1 MRKLLTTLFAV
12 LQAHAMPALEMMLVF
27 LIAACD
33 EAMVPEAPKL
43 SQWVTGETRPSSDE
57 PDAPS
62 LIQEDS
68 VRNAYEETGL
78 PVCYITTADS
88 ADITSRTAYVV
99 ASMRIEALGQVVFE
113 DSLLSIR
120 GRGHASWTDSPK
132 HPYRLKLSHK
142 AELLGLTANKHF
154 ALLSNYV
161 DKSLMRAAIGFRI
174 GELLECGWTP
184 QSRFVEL
191 VLNGKHQGCY
201 QLTEAVK
208 EGKDRI
214 CIDKT
219 GFIAEYIYPDRVAE
233 EQVYFQTMGSGY
245 FFKFKYPDE
254 KDMTDERLSYAA
266 NELNQF
272 ERALNR
278 PLKAHEYAEHVD
290 VVSWAKWYY
299 QQQLMML
306 EEFNLYVVKYDDTS
320 VSRLALGPLWDFDW
334 SLGSGYYDGE
344 ERPNPNHHLVATQY
358 FRRLSADSLFM
369 AEVMRLHRKYG
380 PRVREGVMRY
390 YDELSGLL
398 RKSQALNFERWP
410 ILNERISIG
419 AWPLGSWEKEV
430 ACDRQFFIDH
440 YNYLDLLFASSLASF
455 LDKQ

>member
-12 LQAHAMPALEMMLVF
+12 LQAHAVLALEMIFVF

-33 EAMVPEAPKL
+33 EAMVPEVPEP
-43 SQWVTGETRPSSDE
+43 SQRVSAKARLSSDE
-57 PDAPS
+57 PDTLS
-62 LIQEDS
+62 QTHEES

-88 ADITSRTAYVV
+88 ADITSRTEYVV
-99 ASMRIEALGQVVFE
+99 ASMRIEEEGQVVFE

-142 AELLGLTANKHF
+142 AELLGMAANKHF

-174 GELLECGWTP
+174 GELLECSWTP

-191 VLNGKHQGCY
+191 VLNGEHQGCY
-201 QLTEAVK
+201 QLTEAVR
-208 EGKDRI
+208 EGRDRI
-214 CIDKT
+214 RIDKT

-233 EQVYFQTMGSGY
+233 EQVYFQTIDSGY

-266 NELNQF
+266 NELDQF

-278 PLKAHEYAEHVD
+278 PSKAHEYAEHID
-290 VVSWAKWYY
+290 VASWAKWYY

-306 EEFNLYVVKYDDTS
+306 EEFNLYVVKYDATS
-320 VSRLALGPLWDFDW
+320 TSRLALGPLWDFDW

-369 AEVMRLHRKYG
+369 AEVICLHRQYG
-380 PRVREGVMRY
+380 KKVREGVMRY
-390 YDELSGLL
+390 YDELSYLL

-440 YNYLDLLFASSLASF
+440 YNYLDRIFASSPEGTSE
-455 LDKQ
+455 

>member
-1 MRKLLTTLFAV
+1 MRKQLTTLFAV
-12 LQAHAMPALEMMLVF
+12 LQARAVPVLEMILVF
-27 LIAACD
+27 LIVACD
-33 EAMVPEAPKL
+33 ETTVPEEPEPL
-43 SQWVTGETRPSSDE
+43 QRVTALARQMSGE
-57 PDAPS
+57 PDTPS
-62 LIQEDS
+62 TVQEDS
-68 VRNAYEETGL
+68 IRNAYEETGL

-88 ADITSRTAYVV
+88 ADIMSRTTYVV
-99 ASMRIEALGQVVFE
+99 ASMRIVESGRVVFE
-113 DSLLSIR
+113 DSLLNIR

-132 HPYRLKLSHK
+132 HPYRLKLSRK
-142 AELLGLTANKHF
+142 AELLGMAANKHF

-174 GELLECGWTP
+174 GALLECSWTP

-191 VLNGKHQGCY
+191 VLNGRHQGCY
-201 QLTEAVK
+201 QLTEAVR
-208 EGKDRI
+208 EGKGRI
-214 CIDKT
+214 RIDKT

-233 EQVYFQTMGSGY
+233 EQVYFQTKDSGY

-254 KDMTDERLSYAA
+254 KDMIAERLAYAA
-266 NELNQF
+266 REMDQF

-278 PLKAHEYAEHVD
+278 PLKAHEYAECID
-290 VVSWAKWYY
+290 VASWARWFY

-320 VSRLALGPLWDFDW
+320 ASRLALGPLWDFDW

-369 AEVMRLHRKYG
+369 VEVMRLHRQYG
-380 PRVREGVMRY
+380 KKVREGVLRY
-390 YDELSGLL
+390 YDELSAQL
-398 RKSQALNFERWP
+398 RKSQVLNFERWP

-419 AWPLGSWEKEV
+419 AWPLGSWEKEM
-430 ACDRQFFIDH
+430 ACDRQFFIAH
-440 YNYLDLLFASSLASF
+440 YDYLDRLFASSA
-455 LDKQ
+455 KGTIE

>member
-1 MRKLLTTLFAV
+1 MRKLFTTLFAV
-12 LQAHAMPALEMMLVF
+12 LQAHAVPALEMMLVF

-33 EAMVPEAPKL
+33 EETIPEVPEPSQQVTTQARPMSNEQDSL
-43 SQWVTGETRPSSDE
+43 SS
-57 PDAPS
+57 A
-62 LIQEDS
+62 LEDS

-88 ADITSRTAYVV
+88 ADITSRKAYVA
-99 ASMRIEALGQVVFE
+99 ASMRIEEAGQVVFE
-113 DSLLSIR
+113 DSLLNIR

-132 HPYRLKLSHK
+132 HPYKLKLSRK
-142 AELLGLTANKHF
+142 AALFGMAANKHF

-174 GELLECGWTP
+174 GELLECSWTP
-184 QSRFVEL
+184 RSRFVEL
-191 VLNGKHQGCY
+191 VLNGEYQGCY
-201 QLTEAVK
+201 QLTEDVR

-214 CIDKT
+214 CVDKS
-219 GFIAEYIYPDRVAE
+219 GFIVEYIYPDRVAE
-233 EQVYFQTMGSGY
+233 EQVYFQTIYSGY

-254 KDMTDERLSYAA
+254 KNITDERLAYAA
-266 NELNQF
+266 GEMDQF

-278 PLKAHEYAEHVD
+278 PSKAHEYADHID
-290 VVSWAKWYY
+290 VASWAKWYY

-306 EEFNLYVVKYDDTS
+306 EEFNLYVVKYDATS
-320 VSRLALGPLWDFDW
+320 NSRLALGPLWDFDW

-369 AEVMRLHRKYG
+369 AEVTRLHRNYG
-380 PRVREGVMRY
+380 KKVREGVLRY
-390 YDELSGLL
+390 YDELSDLL

-440 YNYLDLLFASSLASF
+440 YDYLDQFF
-455 LDKQ
+455 IFCEIN

>member
-12 LQAHAMPALEMMLVF
+12 LQAHAMPALEMMLLF
-27 LIAACD
+27 IIAACD
-33 EAMVPEAPKL
+33 EATVPEVPEPSQRVTAQARPMSNAQESPL
-43 SQWVTGETRPSSDE
+43 S
-57 PDAPS
+57 A
-62 LIQEDS
+62 QEDS

-78 PVCYITTADS
+78 PVCYITVTDS
-88 ADITSRTAYVV
+88 ADITSRTTYVM
-99 ASMRIEALGQVVFE
+99 ASMRIEEAGRIVFE
-113 DSLLSIR
+113 DTLLNIR

-142 AELLGLTANKHF
+142 AELLGMAANKHF

-174 GELLECGWTP
+174 GELLECDWTP

-214 CIDKT
+214 RIDKT

-233 EQVYFQTMGSGY
+233 EQVYFQTIDSGH

-254 KDMTDERLSYAA
+254 KDMTDKRLSYAA
-266 NELNQF
+266 NELDQF

-278 PLKAHEYAEHVD
+278 PSKAHEYAERID

-306 EEFNLYVVKYDDTS
+306 EEFNLFVVKYDDTS
-320 VSRLALGPLWDFDW
+320 DSRLALGPLWDFDW

-369 AEVMRLHRKYG
+369 SEVIRLHRQYG
-380 PRVREGVMRY
+380 KKVREGVLKY
-390 YDELSGLL
+390 YDELSDLL
-398 RKSQALNFERWP
+398 WKSQALNFERWP

-440 YNYLDLLFASSLASF
+440 YNYLDLLFASSLEGTSE
-455 LDKQ
+455 

>member
-1 MRKLLTTLFAV
+1 MRKLFTTLFAV
-12 LQAHAMPALEMMLVF
+12 LQVHAVPALEMMFVLM
-27 LIAACD
+27 IAACD
-33 EAMVPEAPKL
+33 ETTVPEMPEP
-43 SQWVTGETRPSSDE
+43 SQRVIGEARTSSDE
-57 PDAPS
+57 PDSLS
-62 LIQEDS
+62 LIQEES
-68 VRNAYEETGL
+68 IRNAYEETGL

-88 ADITSRTAYVV
+88 AGIKSRTTYVV
-99 ASMRIEALGQVVFE
+99 ASMRIEEAGQVVFE

-142 AELLGLTANKHF
+142 AELLGMAANKHF
-154 ALLSNYV
+154 ALLLNYV

-174 GELLECGWTP
+174 GELLECSWTP

-201 QLTEAVK
+201 QLTEAVR

-214 CIDKT
+214 RIDQT

-233 EQVYFQTMGSGY
+233 EQMYFQTIDSGY

-254 KDMTDERLSYAA
+254 KDMTDERLTYAA

-272 ERALNR
+272 ERALHR
-278 PLKAHEYAEHVD
+278 PTKAHEYAERID
-290 VVSWAKWYY
+290 VASWAKWYY

-306 EEFNLYVVKYDDTS
+306 EEFNLYVVKYDATS
-320 VSRLALGPLWDFDW
+320 TSRLALGPLWDFDW

-369 AEVMRLHRKYG
+369 AEVIRLHRQYG
-380 PRVREGVMRY
+380 KKVREGVMRY
-390 YDELSGLL
+390 YDELSDLL

-410 ILNERISIG
+410 ILNQRISIG

-440 YNYLDLLFASSLASF
+440 YNYLDRIFASSPEGTSE
-455 LDKQ
+455 